1 MKKPGPVGL
10 MLIGLFLSVMG
21 VVLPL
26 LMVIHVVTSTFFL
39 NFLAYGAMVTGLFLG
54 IIGAATYARLN
65 KKN

>member
-1 MKKPGPVGL
+1 MKRPGPVGL
-10 MLIGLFLSVMG
+10 ILIGLFLSVMG

-65 KKN
+65 NKR